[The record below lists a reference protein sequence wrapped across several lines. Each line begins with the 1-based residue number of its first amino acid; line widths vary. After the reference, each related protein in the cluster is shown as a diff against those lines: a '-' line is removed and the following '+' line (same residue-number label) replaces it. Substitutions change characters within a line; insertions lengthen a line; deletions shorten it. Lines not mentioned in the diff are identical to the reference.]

1 MPGLPVLFVTGCA
14 GAVLPPGVEVIG
26 KPFELDTLA
35 RRVQAILQTGRRG
48 AMRTAAL
55 SVPFWTNRAATP
67 CW

>member
-1 MPGLPVLFVTGCA
+1 VPVLLVTGEA
-14 GAVLPPGVEVIG
+14 GAVLPPGVGVIG

-35 RRVQAILQTGRRG
+35 RRVQAILETGRRVATG
-48 AMRTAAL
+48 TAAL